1 MEATSLALA
10 AVAGSAVL
18 AVIEVVARRLTAAA
32 NRGSASSTIAA
43 VAVAGGASLVVAGI
57 ATVDLGASAGL
68 LAAASACIAVLVAL
82 VVIGTSSRSG

>member
-18 AVIEVVARRLTAAA
+18 ALIEVVARRLTAAA
-32 NRGSASSTIAA
+32 NRGPASPTIAA